1 MGRVDVRLDGR
12 KLEYHFAKMAGF
24 DMIGCEDGPFALFDN
39 DRKTIFTF
47 GDANIVKNSSFVTDC
62 ANVPFELALEFG
74 ASFHIEDGSVVCQ
87 INGISCAGA
96 NYMEAAMKTL
106 LLQYIEEA
114 KT

>member
-1 MGRVDVRLDGR
+1 MGRVEVQLSGKR
-12 KLEYHFAKMAGF
+12 LEYHFARMAGF

-39 DRKTIFTF
+39 NRKAIFTF
-47 GDANIVKNSSFVTDC
+47 GDATIVKNSSFADDC
-62 ANVPFELALEFG
+62 ANVPLELALKLG
-74 ASFHIEDGSVVCQ
+74 ASFHIENGAAVCE
-87 INGISCAGA
+87 INGISCIGA